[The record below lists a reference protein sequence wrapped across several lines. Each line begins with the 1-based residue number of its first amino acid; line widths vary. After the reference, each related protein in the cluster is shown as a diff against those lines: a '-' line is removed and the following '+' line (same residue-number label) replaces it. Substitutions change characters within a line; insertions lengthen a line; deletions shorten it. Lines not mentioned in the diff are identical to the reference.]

1 MKYIGI
7 DIGDGESAVT
17 MVAEHGALLPTVVT
31 LGNIKSIRS
40 IVGTLKDRP
49 VIGDT
54 VVLNHAVRDRSARF
68 KSRFLFEPQAQE
80 DLSRFARGL
89 YDLLKEQLPGEDVR
103 IALGCPAQ
111 WEPQDR
117 ARYAGIVGSAGFPNL
132 YTVSESRAAFL
143 YAHHCSELELS
154 VDSLKR
160 PTLVIDIGS
169 STLDYAYIVDGRERD
184 VGVFGENRLGG
195 GILDALILELAVSR
209 APDREKVRQ
218 VFGSSPS
225 WKHYCEL
232 IARKL
237 KEEYFLHEEQW
248 AQRPCSTIAPIYAD
262 PSAPLSLR
270 IALDGADMVALL
282 EQKLPELE
290 DRSFASALE
299 DSLKRAREITREAPP
314 ELLIVTGGASRM
326 GFFQDACRKVFPQAR
341 FALCQEPEF
350 SIARGL
356 GIAART
362 DDLLGQFRSQ
372 VAAYFESGT
381 IALEVERQLPHLLPE
396 YVPAMAR
403 ILEKKA
409 VFTAIMDYC
418 GDVTNTHQ
426 LTAYISGKIGDV
438 LEDRVQMA
446 EADQIV
452 NNWIAQ
458 RLTAVQEKLDDLCA
472 QYRIDR
478 ADMSLV
484 RIHARVK
491 LPEFRISP
499 TIQLLTWLGQV
510 PWIRERFSWLSN
522 LDFIMTR
529 RIRKM
534 LTKQLSDPNGEFAKA
549 LCEKLVL
556 QLQAQIDAQTQKVEI
571 RIDG

>member
-17 MVAEHGALLPTVVT
+17 AVAEHGALLPEVLT
-31 LGNIKSIRS
+31 LGNVKSIRS
-40 IVGTLKDRP
+40 VVGDLKGKP

-54 VVLNHAVRDRSARF
+54 VVLNHTVTNRSARF
-68 KSRFLFEPQAQE
+68 KSRFLFDEQARQ
-80 DLSRFARGL
+80 DVARFARGL
-89 YDLLKEQLPGEDVR
+89 RELLAEQIPGEEVR

-111 WEPQDR
+111 WTAQER
-117 ARYAGIVGSAGFPNL
+117 ALYAGFVGSAGFPNL

-143 YAHHCSELELS
+143 YAHHSAELELS

-169 STLDYAYIVDGRERD
+169 STLDYAYIVDGKERD

-195 GILDALILELAVSR
+195 GILDGLILDMAVEQ
-209 APDREKVRQ
+209 APDGEAIREIFTRL
-218 VFGSSPS
+218 PS

-232 IARKL
+232 IARQL

-248 AQRPCSTIAPIYAD
+248 VERSCSAIAPIYAD
-262 PSAPLSLR
+262 PTAPRALR
-270 IALDGADMVALL
+270 IELNKAAMEGLLDK
-282 EQKLPELE
+282 KLPELQ
-290 DRSFASALE
+290 DQSFRTALE
-299 DSLKRAREITREAPP
+299 RSLERAGELTKAHRP
-314 ELLIVTGGASRM
+314 ELLILTGGASRM
-326 GFFQDACRKVFPQAR
+326 TFFRQLCGRAFSGATV
-341 FALCQEPEF
+341 ALCQEPEF

-362 DDLLGQFRSQ
+362 DALLAQFRGKI
-372 VAAYFESGT
+372 AAYFESGA
-381 IALEVERQLPHLLPE
+381 IALEVERQLPQLLPL
-396 YVPAMAR
+396 YVPAMTK
-403 ILEKKA
+403 ILEQRA
-409 VFTAIMDYC
+409 VFAAVMDYC
-418 GDVTNTHQ
+418 GDVTNTKQ
-426 LTAYISGKIGDV
+426 LAAYISGKIGDV
-438 LEDRVQMA
+438 MADQAQMA
-446 EADQIV
+446 EADEIV
-452 NNWIAQ
+452 NQWIA
-458 RLTAVQEKLDDLCA
+458 RSLTKIQEKLDAICTE
-472 QYRIDR
+472 YRIDR

-484 RIHARVK
+484 QIHARVK

-510 PWIRERFSWLSN
+510 PWIRNRFSWVTR
-522 LDFIMTR
+522 LDVWTAGRLR
-529 RIRKM
+529 RT

-571 RIDG
+571 RLD

>member
-17 MVAEHGALLPTVVT
+17 VVAEHGALLPAVVT
-31 LGNIKSIRS
+31 LGNVKSIRS
-40 IVGTLKDRP
+40 IVGTLKEKP

-68 KSRFLFEPQAQE
+68 KSRFLFEDGARE
-80 DLSRFARGL
+80 DLSRFALGL
-89 YDLLKEQLPGEDVR
+89 RELLAEQLAGEDVR

-143 YAHHCSELELS
+143 YAHHCNELGLS
-154 VDSLKR
+154 PETLKR

-169 STLDYAYIVDGRERD
+169 STLDYAYIVEGRERD

-195 GILDALILELAVSR
+195 GILDELILDLAVEQ
-209 APDREKVRQ
+209 AADREKLRQ
-218 VFGSSPS
+218 IFRELPS

-237 KEEYFLHEEQW
+237 KEEYFLHEAQW
-248 AQRPCSTIAPIYAD
+248 VDRSCSTIAPVYAD
-262 PSAPLSLR
+262 LSAPMSVR
-270 IALDGADMVALL
+270 IALNKADMDGLL
-282 EQKLPELE
+282 DKKLPELK
-290 DRSFASALE
+290 DRSFREALE
-299 DSLKRAREITREAPP
+299 DSLRRAREITKDAPP

-326 GFFQDACRKVFPQAR
+326 GFFQEACRKVFPQAR
-341 FALCQEPEF
+341 FALCGEPEF

-362 DDLLGQFRSQ
+362 DDLLNKFREK
-372 VAAYFESGT
+372 VAAYFDSGA

-396 YVPAMAR
+396 YVPAMCR

-409 VFTAIMDYC
+409 VFTAVMDYC
-418 GDVTNTHQ
+418 GDATNTTQ
-426 LTAYISGKIGDV
+426 LTAYIADKIGGV
-438 LEDRVQMA
+438 MEDRAQME

-452 NNWIAQ
+452 NHWIAG
-458 RLTAVQEKLDDLCA
+458 RLTGVQEKLDAICA
-472 QYRIDR
+472 EYRIDR

-484 RIHARVK
+484 KIHAQVK
-491 LPEFRISP
+491 LPQFKISP
-499 TIQLLTWLGQV
+499 TMQLLAWLGQV
-510 PWIRERFSWLSN
+510 PWIRERLSWLSG
-522 LDFIMTR
+522 LDLLMTR
-529 RIRKM
+529 RMRKM
-534 LTKQLSDPNGEFAKA
+534 LTKQLSDPHGDFAKA
-549 LCEKLVL
+549 LCGKLVL
-556 QLQAQIDAQTQKVEI
+556 QLQSQIDEQTRKVEI
-571 RIDG
+571 RID

>member
-17 MVAEHGALLPTVVT
+17 VVAEHGALLPAVVR
-31 LGNIKSIRS
+31 LGNVKSIRS
-40 IVGTLKDRP
+40 IVGNLNGKP

-68 KSRFLFEPQAQE
+68 KSRFLFEEQARE

-89 YDLLKEQLPGEDVR
+89 RDLLAEQITGEDVK

-111 WEPQDR
+111 WDPQDR

-143 YAHHCSELELS
+143 YAHHCNELGLS
-154 VDSLKR
+154 AETLKR

-169 STLDYAYIVDGRERD
+169 STLDYAYIVDGKERD

-209 APDREKVRQ
+209 APDGAQIRQ
-218 VFGSSPS
+218 VFDTAPS

-237 KEEYFLHEEQW
+237 KEEYFLNEAQW
-248 AQRPCSTIAPIYAD
+248 ADRSCRTIAPIYAD
-262 PSAPLSLR
+262 LTAPLSLQLSLNG
-270 IALDGADMVALL
+270 LDMAVLL
-282 EQKLPELE
+282 DRQLPELG
-290 DRSFASALE
+290 DRSFRKALT
-299 DSLKRAREITREAPP
+299 DSLERAKEITRENPP

-326 GFFQDACRKVFPQAR
+326 GFFREACRDVFPQAQ
-341 FALCQEPEF
+341 FALCEEPEF

-362 DDLLGQFRSQ
+362 DDMLSRFRQ
-372 VAAYFESGT
+372 KIGDYFDSGA

-396 YVPAMAR
+396 YVPAMSR

-418 GDVTNTHQ
+418 GDVSNTRQ
-426 LTAYISGKIGDV
+426 LTAYIADKIGDV
-438 LEDRVQMA
+438 MEDRAQME

-458 RLTAVQEKLDDLCA
+458 RLTGIQDKLDAICSEF
-472 QYRIDR
+472 RIDR
-478 ADMSLV
+478 TDMSLV
-484 RIHARVK
+484 RIHAQVK
-491 LPEFRISP
+491 LPQFRISP
-499 TIQLLTWLGQV
+499 TVQLLTWLGQV
-510 PWIRERFSWLSN
+510 PWIRERFAWLSN
-522 LDFIMTR
+522 LDWIMTR
-529 RIRKM
+529 KMRKT
-534 LTKQLSDPNGEFAKA
+534 LTKQLSDPNGDFAKA

-556 QLQAQIDAQTQKVEI
+556 QLQNQIDAQTQKVEI